1 MVVGG
6 GGAARCLFLWDHSH
20 GYFRHVADD
29 MNWSNYTHEFS
40 MICCESVLILGV
52 VVMTGLNTA
61 QA

>member
-29 MNWSNYTHEFS
+29 MN
-40 MICCESVLILGV
+40 
-52 VVMTGLNTA
+52 
-61 QA
+61 